1 MGARPPDV
9 LALQPLTRRSIL
21 IASGGFA
28 VAIAF
33 GEGSAALAAPSRPHR
48 MQPNAWIT
56 IDADDLVTLI
66 SPASEMGQGVMTSI
80 PLMLAEEMD
89 ADWQKVRVR
98 QAPSDARTYGNPA
111 FGGLQATG
119 SSMTTR
125 AYGQI
130 MRLAGAQ
137 ARAILIRM
145 RRPAAGWRRSPW
157 K

>member
-1 MGARPPDV
+1 MAARPPDV
-9 LALQPLTRRSIL
+9 LALQPLTRRSFL

-28 VAIAF
+28 VALAF
-33 GEGSAALAAPSRPHR
+33 GEGSAALAASSRARR

-56 IDADDLVTLI
+56 IDADDWVTLI

-89 ADWQKVRVR
+89 ADWEKVRVR
-98 QAPSDARTYGNPA
+98 QAPSDARAYGNPA

-130 MRLAGAQ
+130 MRLAGTQ
-137 ARAILIRM
+137 ARAILVETV
-145 RRPAAGWRRSPW
+145 PAGCLASLPA